1 MQINKQLLEELIL
14 EVLEEEG
21 ELDEWSL
28 PGAKPGRLAN
38 IARRMSGRA
47 GGRVGPDAPWG
58 APPSKSDP
66 SGVGPGKE
74 LGEPIGMAAAGELTG
89 GAALKLQLKAPRV
102 QQALVVM
109 KEIIGKQPPM
119 NRAEFLAGLML
130 EMGIDESDVQR
141 IASSARTKTRE
152 RAKKSAEMAASMPG
166 GERRS
171 PVQRSQSAPA
181 GPSGVTAL
189 SQGRKL
195 GSSWGAGA
203 AGQRGKAAAQEGKR
217 RRVAQE
223 GKKRRVI
230 RIRRKK

>member
-21 ELDEWSL
+21 ELDEVRGWAKSAAQRL
-28 PGAKPGRLAN
+28 GLLSKGRRTSGA
-38 IARRMSGRA
+38 A
-47 GGRVGPDAPWG
+47 GGSVEAPGEWGP
-58 APPSKSDP
+58 PPSKSDP

-74 LGEPIGMAAAGELTG
+74 LGEPIGMAAAEELTG
-89 GAALKLQLKAPRV
+89 GAALKLQLKVPRV

-141 IASSARTKTRE
+141 IASAARTKTRE
-152 RAKKSAEMAASMPG
+152 RSKKSAEMAATMPG
-166 GERRS
+166 GERRA
-171 PVQRSQSAPA
+171 PVQRSK
-181 GPSGVTAL
+181 
-189 SQGRKL
+189 GRQL
-195 GSSWGAGA
+195 GTPWGAGA